1 MIGIHITLEAY
12 QKMTLDFRSR
22 LEAGTLLFDGAMGT
36 EIYARGF
43 TFDQS
48 LEMLNLTHPDLIKEI
63 HLAYIAAGADVI
75 ETNTFGANRIRQGEY
90 GLADQAVAMAQ
101 AGVRLA
107 LEAREESGRPVL
119 VGASISSLGK
129 PIQPYGN
136 IAKETARAAYAE
148 IIEAVDEAGADLL
161 VFETYSDLDELLL
174 AVRTARSI
182 CDLPIVAH
190 MTFDNDGR
198 TALGHTP
205 ENVALYLQEA
215 GVDVVGANCS
225 VGPAIVFDVVKR
237 MHQAAP
243 NLTLSAIPNA
253 GYPSRRAGRMLY
265 PSTPEYFATY
275 TDNFRHAGVGI
286 IGGCCGTTP
295 AHIRAMRA
303 ALNKTQ
309 REALTFVAFEEPAPL
324 PEEPEAS
331 EVTPTGL
338 AQALATR
345 FVATVEMSP
354 PRGYDPNRMVVQAQS
369 LQDAGVT
376 AINVTDSPRARMRMS
391 PWAAA
396 FLLQSRL
403 GIETILHFPTRG
415 RNLIR
420 VQSDLLAGHALNI
433 RNLFV
438 VMGDPTSI
446 GDFPDAHDN
455 FDISPSSLVALI
467 KQHLNRGVDQ
477 AEQPLGQPTNF
488 FVGAAV
494 NLGSANLEREMRVLR
509 RKLAGGADFL
519 LSQPIYDPAVVE
531 RFFEAWGGPLPV
543 PVIAGLL
550 PLASSRHAEF
560 LHHEVPGI
568 DIPQALR
575 ERMARASDPES
586 EGVAIARDM
595 LAYLK
600 SWAQGAYFMPPFGR
614 YRLVEA
620 ILAGMV

>member
-1 MIGIHITLEAY
+1 
-12 QKMTLDFRSR
+12 MTLDFRAR

-48 LEMLNLTHPDLIKEI
+48 LEMLNLTHPDLIKDI

-75 ETNTFGANRIRQGEY
+75 ETNTFGANRIRQEEY
-90 GLADQAVAMAQ
+90 GLAEQAVDMAR

-107 LEAREESGRPVL
+107 IAAREESGQTVW

-129 PIQPYGN
+129 PLQPYG
-136 IAKETARAAYAE
+136 ILSQEEARAAYAE
-148 IIEAVDEAGADLL
+148 IITAMAEAGADLL
-161 VFETYSDLDELLL
+161 VFETYSDLEELLL
-174 AVRTARSI
+174 AVRTARAL
-182 CDLPIVAH
+182 CELPIVAH
-190 MTFDNDGR
+190 MTFDDDGV
-198 TALGHTP
+198 TARGYTP
-205 ENVALYLQEA
+205 ENVALALQKA
-215 GVDVVGANCS
+215 GVDAAGANCS
-225 VGPAIVFDVVKR
+225 VGPAVVYDIIKR
-237 MHQAAP
+237 MREAAP
-243 NLTLSAIPNA
+243 TLTFSAIPNA
-253 GYPSRRAGRMLY
+253 GYPVRQAGRMLY

-275 TDNFRHAGVGI
+275 AHNFQDAGVGI

-303 ALNKTQ
+303 ALDKAPGP
-309 REALTFVAFEEPAPL
+309 ELTFVALEKPLAAPKPAEEETVAD
-324 PEEPEAS
+324 
-331 EVTPTGL
+331 TGL
-338 AQALATR
+338 AQALATN

-354 PRGYDPNRMVVQAQS
+354 PKGHNPQRMIAQARS

-396 FLLQSRL
+396 YLLQSHL

-446 GDFPDAHDN
+446 GDFPQAHDT
-455 FDISPSSLVALI
+455 FDIAPSALVALI
-467 KQHLNRGVDQ
+467 KQQLNQGRDQ
-477 AEQPLGQPTNF
+477 AGQPLGSPTHF

-494 NLGSANLEREMRVLR
+494 NLGNKNLEREIRVLR
-509 RKLAGGADFL
+509 RKLDGGADFL
-519 LSQPIYDPAVVE
+519 LSQPLYDPAVAE
-531 RFFEAWGGPLPV
+531 RFFDAWGGPLPV

-560 LHHEVPGI
+560 LHNEVPGI
-568 DIPQALR
+568 DIPRPLR
-575 ERMARASDPES
+575 DRMAEASGPEG

-595 LAYLK
+595 LSYLK
-600 SWAQGAYFMPPFGR
+600 TWAQGVYLMPPFGR
-614 YRLVEA
+614 FHLVEE
-620 ILAGMV
+620 ILQGFM